1 MKVLQIGK
9 HNWAEQYEIDESV
22 EWDYCSAN
30 QVVATVTAYIAETI
44 KEKGRLETYDCLLL
58 TDANFSLFALD
69 KLAQIIDPY
78 RVIYD
83 RTLELSPELQTFL
96 GYKCAWKLDVT
107 KPAELIRQIT
117 YYFFPGQS
125 GIRTTPLQINIS
137 PNYFGPVNYRGSS
150 QLDLEID
157 YGNTFQPLLS
167 WGIGFHMDS
176 LKDLEFWLEFQ
187 KDDGCDLQL
196 IFEEVGSI
204 PHYSG
209 KNRYVVTG
217 SELKWPSLIRGHKYQ
232 SSLMITL
239 YAKGKGKI
247 TIGTLHSRWSRGPF
261 GNYFLGGK
269 RTVDP
274 KREEVYSFFSPGNL
288 KPPLCVYFSGYRSLE
303 GFEGYFMMRSLKH
316 PFLLITDPRLEGGA
330 FYIGTKEYEQQVK
343 AAIEAALKRLNFT
356 NEQLILSGMSMG
368 TFGALYYGAQLSPHA
383 IILNKPLIHLG
394 QMAAKIQTARPY
406 VFGTSLDLL
415 LKMTARNDVA
425 GADSLDQRIWA
436 TFSKG
441 DFEKTTFAIAY
452 MENDDYDLTAFNVI
466 MELLAS
472 RKSQAKLISQGFLG
486 RHNDDFIENAK
497 WFKNQYKRILAE
509 DFTRGAKQWE
519 ILFTGIISSG
529 PMRLAPK
536 SRSKVKKVSS
546 LKTTY

>member
-1 MKVLQIGK
+1 
-9 HNWAEQYEIDESV
+9 
-22 EWDYCSAN
+22 
-30 QVVATVTAYIAETI
+30 
-44 KEKGRLETYDCLLL
+44 
-58 TDANFSLFALD
+58 
-69 KLAQIIDPY
+69 
-78 RVIYD
+78 
-83 RTLELSPELQTFL
+83 
-96 GYKCAWKLDVT
+96 
-107 KPAELIRQIT
+107 
-117 YYFFPGQS
+117 
-125 GIRTTPLQINIS
+125 
-137 PNYFGPVNYRGSS
+137 
-150 QLDLEID
+150 
-157 YGNTFQPLLS
+157 
-167 WGIGFHMDS
+167 
-176 LKDLEFWLEFQ
+176 
-187 KDDGCDLQL
+187 
-196 IFEEVGSI
+196 
-204 PHYSG
+204 
-209 KNRYVVTG
+209 
-217 SELKWPSLIRGHKYQ
+217 
-232 SSLMITL
+232 MITL
-239 YAKGKGKI
+239 YAKGKGKL
-247 TIGTLHSRWSRGPF
+247 TIGLLHTRWSRGPF

-274 KREEVYSFFSPGNL
+274 KREEIYSFFSPGNL

-415 LKMTARNDVA
+415 LKLTARNDVA

-436 TFSKG
+436 AFSKG

-486 RHNDDFIENAK
+486 RHNDDFIENTK
-497 WFKNQYKRILAE
+497 WFMNQYKRILAE
-509 DFTRGAKQWE
+509 DFTRGTKQWE